1 MTQYVRDIMT
11 GHPVTVEPQTSVTAV
26 ARIMRD
32 RDLGAVLVT
41 DGAELRGLVTD
52 RDLVIRSVAEGGDPE
67 RTTVAGAC
75 SDDLVTVRSD
85 DELDHAVELMRDH
98 AVRGCRSSMTAAP
111 SASSPSATWPWSAT
125 RSRRWATS
133 AWPGPT
139 RRPRAPGVSRHHA
152 RGPGGRWCR
161 KQKEDDAP

>member
-41 DGAELRGLVTD
+41 DGDELRGLVTD

-85 DELDHAVELMRDH
+85 DELNHAVELMRDH
-98 AVRGCRSSMTAAP
+98 AVRRVPVIDDGRPVGIVSLGDLAMERDP
-111 SASSPSATWPWSAT
+111 ESALGDISVA
-125 RSRRWATS
+125 
-133 AWPGPT
+133 
-139 RRPRAPGVSRHHA
+139 RPNP
-152 RGPGGRWCR
+152 
-161 KQKEDDAP
+161 

>member
-41 DGAELRGLVTD
+41 DGDELRGLVTD

-67 RTTVAGAC
+67 RTTVVGAC

-98 AVRGCRSSMTAAP
+98 AVRRVPVVDDGRPVGIVSLGDLAMERDP
-111 SASSPSATWPWSAT
+111 ESALGDISVA
-125 RSRRWATS
+125 
-133 AWPGPT
+133 
-139 RRPRAPGVSRHHA
+139 RPNP
-152 RGPGGRWCR
+152 
-161 KQKEDDAP
+161 

>member
-41 DGAELRGLVTD
+41 DGDELRGLVTD

-98 AVRGCRSSMTAAP
+98 AVRRVPVVDDGRPVGIVSLGDLAMERDP
-111 SASSPSATWPWSAT
+111 ESALGDISVA
-125 RSRRWATS
+125 
-133 AWPGPT
+133 
-139 RRPRAPGVSRHHA
+139 RPNP
-152 RGPGGRWCR
+152 
-161 KQKEDDAP
+161 